1 MITIPEIEEKMK
13 KSIKEIR
20 NELASMGNTVDQMEK
35 RISVIKCKN
44 IENMQKEEKL
54 EHLKYERA
62 L

>member
-54 EHLKYERA
+54 KH
-62 L
+62 